1 MLIYTLLYILE
12 ILICAIQL
20 LELQGR
26 CLINLL
32 LSLRDNTNTVLSICR
47 LYGIFIGLKSAC
59 QRMQVYNCRY
69 FSVPPLEIK
78 N

>member
-1 MLIYTLLYILE
+1 MLIYTLLYIILE

-32 LSLRDNTNTVLSICR
+32 LLIAYLISIA
-47 LYGIFIGLKSAC
+47 LT
-59 QRMQVYNCRY
+59 
-69 FSVPPLEIK
+69 
-78 N
+78 